1 MKDINLQ
8 EAVRRREEQLPPMPN
23 DLNEH
28 LLHRIKATTVQPKRH
43 YHYIRWIAAAA
54 SLVLVVG
61 IGFKFL
67 NLPKQTETKVVEA
80 VEREEQPAR
89 QPVVEPSQPVVAEA
103 EEPLQQK
110 PSKRSKPTVR
120 KEKANLSQ
128 SLSQEE
134 EVATAEPSISSSE
147 ETMEAFVEP
156 PDPYLALEAQ
166 VQDIR
171 SRGERFSQEIAQL
184 ME

>member
-8 EAVRRREEQLPPMPN
+8 EAVRRREEQLPPMPS
-23 DLNEH
+23 DLNERLMNSLTPH
-28 LLHRIKATTVQPKRH
+28 PSPRRVELKRLLLV
-43 YHYIRWIAAAA
+43 AA

-67 NLPKQTETKVVEA
+67 RLPKQTETKVVQA
-80 VEREEQPAR
+80 VEREEQPAK
-89 QPVVEPSQPVVAEA
+89 QPVVEPSQPVVAES

-110 PSKRSKPTVR
+110 PSRRSKPTVR
-120 KEKANLSQ
+120 KEKTSFSS

-134 EVATAEPSISSSE
+134 EVAIEEPSVPASE
-147 ETMEAFVEP
+147 ETMETFVEP

>member
-8 EAVRRREEQLPPMPN
+8 EAVRRREEQLPPMPS
-23 DLNEH
+23 DLNER
-28 LLHRIKATTVQPKRH
+28 LLHRIKGTTVQPKR
-43 YHYIRWIAAAA
+43 HYIRWIAAAA

-67 NLPKQTETKVVEA
+67 NIPKQTGTKVVEV
-80 VEREEQPAR
+80 VERDEQSAR

-110 PSKRSKPTVR
+110 PSRRSKPTVR
-120 KEKANLSQ
+120 KENANLSQ

-134 EVATAEPSISSSE
+134 EVAAAEPSISSSE

-171 SRGERFSQEIAQL
+171 SRGECFSQEIAQL

>member
-8 EAVRRREEQLPPMPN
+8 ESVRRREEQLPPMPS
-23 DLNEH
+23 DLNERLMNSLTPH
-28 LLHRIKATTVQPKRH
+28 PSPRRGGLKRLLLV
-43 YHYIRWIAAAA
+43 AA

-67 NLPKQTETKVVEA
+67 KSPKQSETKVVEA
-80 VEREEQPAR
+80 VERKEQSAR

-110 PSKRSKPTVR
+110 HSRRSKPTVR
-120 KEKANLSQ
+120 KEKASLSP

-134 EVATAEPSISSSE
+134 NVATAEPSISSSE

-171 SRGERFSQEIAQL
+171 SRGERFSQEVALL
-184 ME
+184 MDH

>member
-8 EAVRRREEQLPPMPN
+8 EAVRRREEQLPPMPS
-23 DLNEH
+23 DLNERLMNSLTPH
-28 LLHRIKATTVQPKRH
+28 PSPRRVELKRLLLV
-43 YHYIRWIAAAA
+43 AA

-67 NLPKQTETKVVEA
+67 RLPKQTETKVVQV
-80 VEREEQPAR
+80 VEREEQPA
-89 QPVVEPSQPVVAEA
+89 
-103 EEPLQQK
+103 K
-110 PSKRSKPTVR
+110 N
-120 KEKANLSQ
+120 ANLSQ

-134 EVATAEPSISSSE
+134 EVAIEEPSVPASE
-147 ETMEAFVEP
+147 ETMEVFVEL

-171 SRGERFSQEIAQL
+171 SRGERFSQEVALL
-184 ME
+184 MDH

>member
-8 EAVRRREEQLPPMPN
+8 EAVRRREEQLPPMPS
-23 DLNEH
+23 DLNER
-28 LLHRIKATTVQPKRH
+28 LLHRIKATTVQPKR
-43 YHYIRWIAAAA
+43 HYIRWIAAAA

-67 NLPKQTETKVVEA
+67 NLPKQTGTKVVEA
-80 VEREEQPAR
+80 VEREEQPAK

-110 PSKRSKPTVR
+110 PSWRSKPTVR
-120 KEKANLSQ
+120 KENANLSQ

-134 EVATAEPSISSSE
+134 EVATAEPSVPASE

>member
-8 EAVRRREEQLPPMPN
+8 EAVRRREEQLPPMPS
-23 DLNEH
+23 DLNERLMNSLTPH
-28 LLHRIKATTVQPKRH
+28 PSPRRVELKRLLLV
-43 YHYIRWIAAAA
+43 AA

-67 NLPKQTETKVVEA
+67 KSPKQTETKVVEA
-80 VEREEQPAR
+80 VEREEQPAK
-89 QPVVEPSQPVVAEA
+89 QPVVEPSQPIVAKA

-110 PSKRSKPTVR
+110 HSRRPKPIVR
-120 KEKANLSQ
+120 KEKASLSS

-134 EVATAEPSISSSE
+134 KVAATEPSTPPSE
-147 ETMEAFVEP
+147 QTMEAFVEP

-171 SRGERFSQEIAQL
+171 SRGERFSQEVALL
-184 ME
+184 MDH

>member
-8 EAVRRREEQLPPMPN
+8 EAVRRREEQLPPMPS
-23 DLNEH
+23 DLNER
-28 LLHRIKATTVQPKRH
+28 LLHRIKATTVQPKH
-43 YHYIRWIAAAA
+43 HYIRWIVVAA

-67 NLPKQTETKVVEA
+67 NLPKQTGTKVVEA
-80 VEREEQPAR
+80 VEREEQSAR

-110 PSKRSKPTVR
+110 PSRRSKPTVR
-120 KEKANLSQ
+120 KENANLFQ

-134 EVATAEPSISSSE
+134 EVAASEPSISSSE

>member
-8 EAVRRREEQLPPMPN
+8 EAVRRREEQLPPMPS

-28 LLHRIKATTVQPKRH
+28 LMNSLTPHPSPRRGGLKRLLLV
-43 YHYIRWIAAAA
+43 AA

-80 VEREEQPAR
+80 VEREEQPAK
-89 QPVVEPSQPVVAEA
+89 QPVAEPSQSVVAEA
-103 EEPLQQK
+103 EKPLQQK
-110 PSKRSKPTVR
+110 PSRRSKSTVR
-120 KEKANLSQ
+120 KENANLSQ

-134 EVATAEPSISSSE
+134 EVAAAEPSISSSE

>member
-8 EAVRRREEQLPPMPN
+8 EAVRRREDQLPPMPS
-23 DLNEH
+23 DLNER
-28 LLHRIKATTVQPKRH
+28 LLHRIKATIVQPKR
-43 YHYIRWIAAAA
+43 HYIRWIAAAA

-80 VEREEQPAR
+80 VEREEQSAR

-110 PSKRSKPTVR
+110 PSKRSKPIVR
-120 KEKANLSQ
+120 KEKTSLSS

-134 EVATAEPSISSSE
+134 NVATAEPSTPASE

-156 PDPYLALEAQ
+156 TDPYLALEAQ

>member
-8 EAVRRREEQLPPMPN
+8 EAVRRREEQLPPMPS
-23 DLNEH
+23 DLNER
-28 LLHRIKATTVQPKRH
+28 LLHCIKATIVQPKR
-43 YHYIRWIAAAA
+43 HYIRWIAAAA

-80 VEREEQPAR
+80 VEREEQPAK
-89 QPVVEPSQPVVAEA
+89 QPVVEPSQPVVAKA

-110 PSKRSKPTVR
+110 PSRRSKPIVR
-120 KEKANLSQ
+120 KEKASLS
-128 SLSQEE
+128 SSPSQEE
-134 EVATAEPSISSSE
+134 NVAAAEPSAPSSE
-147 ETMEAFVEP
+147 QTMEAFVEP

-171 SRGERFSQEIAQL
+171 SRGERFSQDIAQL

>member
-8 EAVRRREEQLPPMPN
+8 EAVRRREEQLPPMPS
-23 DLNEH
+23 DLNEC
-28 LLHRIKATTVQPKRH
+28 LLHRIKATTVQPKR
-43 YHYIRWIAAAA
+43 HYIRWIAAAA

-67 NLPKQTETKVVEA
+67 NLPKQTGTKVVEV
-80 VEREEQPAR
+80 VEREEQPAK

-103 EEPLQQK
+103 EEPMQQK
-110 PSKRSKPTVR
+110 PSKRSKPTAR
-120 KEKANLSQ
+120 KEKTSLSS

>member
-8 EAVRRREEQLPPMPN
+8 EAVRRREEQLPPMPS
-23 DLNEH
+23 DLNER

-43 YHYIRWIAAAA
+43 YIRWIAVAA

-67 NLPKQTETKVVEA
+67 NLPKQTGTKVVEA

-103 EEPLQQK
+103 EEPLRQK
-110 PSKRSKPTVR
+110 PSRRSKPTVR
-120 KEKANLSQ
+120 KEKASLSP

-134 EVATAEPSISSSE
+134 EVAIEEPSAPSSE